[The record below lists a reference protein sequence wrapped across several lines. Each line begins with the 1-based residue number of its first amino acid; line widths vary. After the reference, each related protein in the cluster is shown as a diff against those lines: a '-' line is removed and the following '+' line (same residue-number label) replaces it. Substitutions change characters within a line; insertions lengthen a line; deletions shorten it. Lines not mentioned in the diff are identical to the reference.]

1 MFDIQTFFSVA
12 SPATL
17 ASLIA
22 DLRGH
27 GDDGVEHNGLEAAA
41 LRALNANVSA
51 EESAKLIDAARCNRP
66 EIRENVRPVGP
77 DAKALRA
84 ALKRVDAREFGRLR
98 ELFYRIADSAKPL
111 ADLLERVD
119 ADQAGDKDGA
129 PLLAEHFVFAEVVEV
144 LKGSK
149 LGGAL

>member
-1 MFDIQTFFSVA
+1 MFTAQTILAVA

-22 DLRGH
+22 DIGQSWEPTTDELQLRESARRILANNVG
-27 GDDGVEHNGLEAAA
+27 NTEAAQMVA
-41 LRALNANVSA
+41 AA
-51 EESAKLIDAARCNRP
+51 ERST
-66 EIRENVRPVGP
+66 VRPVGP
-77 DAKALRA
+77 EPKKLRE
-84 ALKRVDAREFGRLR
+84 ALKQVSDRDFGRLR

-149 LGGAL
+149 LGGVL

>member
-1 MFDIQTFFSVA
+1 
-12 SPATL
+12 
-17 ASLIA
+17 
-22 DLRGH
+22 LRGT
-27 GDDGVEHNGLEAAA
+27 GDDGVEQNALEAAA
-41 LRALNANVSA
+41 VRALVNNVGKVEAA
-51 EESAKLIDAARCNRP
+51 ELIEATRTKGAAPVRT
-66 EIRENVRPVGP
+66 VRPVGP

-98 ELFYRIADSAKPL
+98 ELYYRIADSAKPL

-119 ADQAGDKDGA
+119 ADQAGEKDGA
-129 PLLAEHFVFAEVVEV
+129 PLLAEHFVFAELVDV